1 MKKDDDQNHQDYDQ
15 KTIMDVFPAADNRG
29 LFRDY
34 NSLSAMVAV
43 VSDCVTENKHLYP
56 PIGEVGNFDV
66 ILKCFFVNLQLW
78 SASTT

>member
-34 NSLSAMVAV
+34 NSLSAMVTV
-43 VSDCVTENKHLYP
+43 DSNY
-56 PIGEVGNFDV
+56 VG
-66 ILKCFFVNLQLW
+66 CNLTFSL
-78 SASTT
+78 

>member
-1 MKKDDDQNHQDYDQ
+1 MIKSRKTTRKRKSWMKKDDDQNHQDYDQ

-43 VSDCVTENKHLYP
+43 V
-56 PIGEVGNFDV
+56 EVK
-66 ILKCFFVNLQLW
+66 IPMM
-78 SASTT
+78 

>member
-1 MKKDDDQNHQDYDQ
+1 MIKSTKTTRKRTSWMKKDDDLNHQDYDQ

-43 VSDCVTENKHLYP
+43 VEVKI
-56 PIGEVGNFDV
+56 PIIWDV
-66 ILKCFFVNLQLW
+66 I
-78 SASTT
+78 

>member
-1 MKKDDDQNHQDYDQ
+1 MKKDDDQSHQDYDQ

-43 VSDCVTENKHLYP
+43 VSEVSNYVGCDSNFLTENKHL
-56 PIGEVGNFDV
+56 
-66 ILKCFFVNLQLW
+66 
-78 SASTT
+78 